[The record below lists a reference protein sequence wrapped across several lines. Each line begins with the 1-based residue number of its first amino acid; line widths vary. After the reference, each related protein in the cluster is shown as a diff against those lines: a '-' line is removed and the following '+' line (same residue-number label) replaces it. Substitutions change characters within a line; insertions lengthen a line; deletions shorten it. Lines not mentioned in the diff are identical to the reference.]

1 MKNFK
6 WGTESFN
13 ESPVYVVL
21 FVSRNKDNVGVENFE
36 QRRISFITH
45 KEIDDSRLIRDFENF
60 VSNGV
65 PGETCRMYYSINAR
79 DTKKIYK
86 DLVHFLIDEPDF
98 NLCDIAPK
106 LAGIA
111 ASKGNALTK
120 HWMFDFDINDLNK
133 ANEFCDDIK
142 AIDPEIEIIIHK
154 TPNAY
159 AIITNH
165 GFDTRKLYEKW
176 DSKLTEL
183 KRDDLVCVRWKTKEE

>member
-36 QRRISFITH
+36 QRRMSFITH

-86 DLVHFLIDEPDF
+86 CFGGL
-98 NLCDIAPK
+98 
-106 LAGIA
+106 
-111 ASKGNALTK
+111 
-120 HWMFDFDINDLNK
+120 
-133 ANEFCDDIK
+133 
-142 AIDPEIEIIIHK
+142 
-154 TPNAY
+154 
-159 AIITNH
+159 
-165 GFDTRKLYEKW
+165 
-176 DSKLTEL
+176 
-183 KRDDLVCVRWKTKEE
+183 

>member
-36 QRRISFITH
+36 QRRMSFITH

-133 ANEFCDDIK
+133 ANEFCNDIK
-142 AIDPEIEIIIHK
+142 TIDPEVETTIHK

-159 AIITNH
+159 AIITNR

>member
-6 WGTESFN
+6 WGTESFD

-36 QRRISFITH
+36 QRRMSFITH

-65 PGETCRMYYSINAR
+65 SGETCRMYYSINAR

-106 LAGIA
+106 IAGIA

-142 AIDPEIEIIIHK
+142 AIDSEIETTIHK

-159 AIITNH
+159 AIITNR